1 MDQLHAFLVTLACE
15 VPLMLWLA
23 RRLPAPRVL
32 LAALSA
38 NCLTHPMAWRVAS
51 ILSPDSYRS
60 GIWLIEASVVIF
72 EAGWYRLCLRT
83 VLPKTLAWSLLANAG
98 SLSVGWLLWPA

>member
-38 NCLTHPMAWRVAS
+38 NCLSHPVAWRVAS
-51 ILSPDSYRS
+51 LFPPDNYWS
-60 GIWLIEASVVIF
+60 GVWLIEGSVIAF
-72 EAGWYRLCLRT
+72 EAGWYWLWLRT
-83 VLPKTLAWSLLANAG
+83 GFPKTLAWSFLANAG
-98 SLSVGWLLWPA
+98 SLSLGWLLWLV